1 MRWGLVKAMIILPG
15 TVLVLVPALILAA
28 TGGAVLPGPL
38 TLLNLLRFWL
48 GLLSA
53 AVGGGLALWTVLL
66 FTRYGDGTPA
76 PWEPHRNLVI
86 RGPYRQV
93 RNPMITGVLFL
104 IAAEALLLGSWP
116 LLVWMAIFF
125 LGNAVYF
132 PLVEE
137 KGLEERFGQAYREYT
152 RNVPRW
158 LPRRRG
164 WPSA

>member
-1 MRWGLVKAMIILPG
+1 MRWGLVKALIILPG

-28 TGGAVLPGPL
+28 TGGAVLPGSL

-48 GLLSA
+48 GLVSV
-53 AVGGGLALWTVLL
+53 AVGGGLALWTVVL
-66 FTRYGDGTPA
+66 FARYGDGTPA
-76 PWEPHRNLVI
+76 PWEPPRKLVV
-86 RGPYRQV
+86 RGPYRHV

-104 IAAEALLLGSWP
+104 IGAEALLFGSWP
-116 LLVWMAIFF
+116 LLVWMGIFF

-132 PLVEE
+132 PLLEE

>member
-1 MRWGLVKAMIILPG
+1 MDRGLVKAIIILPG
-15 TVLVLVPALILAA
+15 TVLVLVPTLILTA
-28 TGGAVLPGPL
+28 TGGTVLPRHL

-48 GLLSA
+48 GLVSA
-53 AVGGGLALWTVLL
+53 VVGGGLTLWTVML
-66 FTRYGDGTPA
+66 FSRYGEGTPA
-76 PWEPHRNLVI
+76 PWEPPRKLVI
-86 RGPYRQV
+86 RGPYRHV
-93 RNPMITGVLFL
+93 RNPMIAGVLLL

-116 LLVWMAIFF
+116 LLVWMGVFF

-137 KGLEERFGQAYREYT
+137 KGLAERFGYAYREYT

-164 WPSA
+164 WPPV